1 MPTRS
6 RRSSPASRSAA
17 SRSAASG
24 SAASG
29 SARSGSAASGSAP
42 SAARLDRPALHALAH
57 PLRSRLLGQLRV
69 HGDATATELA
79 GALGT
84 NTGATSYH
92 LRRLEEVGLVV
103 DTGRGSGRRRVWTAV
118 PERPAAEDDSP
129 EEPLDEDDAAALAWL
144 ERDYVEHFAG
154 QAVGWLDTRSEWP
167 GPWADVCGLADH
179 AVLVS
184 AEQLVS
190 LQAELGEVLGR
201 YRRAGAG
208 APGAKRVVVYT
219 CPLPVDPPPRR

>member
-6 RRSSPASRSAA
+6 RRSTVPSRP
-17 SRSAASG
+17 
-24 SAASG
+24 
-29 SARSGSAASGSAP
+29 RSGAP
-42 SAARLDRPALHALAH
+42 TRLDRPALHALAH

-79 GALGT
+79 EALGT

-92 LRRLEEVGLVV
+92 LRRLEEVGLVA
-103 DTGRGSGRRRVWTAV
+103 DTGAGTGRRRVWTAV
-118 PERPAAEDDSP
+118 PERPASEGASDVPD
-129 EEPLDEDDAAALAWL
+129 EPLDEDDAAALAWL
-144 ERDYVEHFAG
+144 ERDYVDHFAG
-154 QAVGWLDTRSEWP
+154 QAAGWLESRSAWP
-167 GPWADVCGLADH
+167 APWADECGLADH

-190 LQAELGEVLGR
+190 LQAELGEVLAR

-219 CPLPVDPPPRR
+219 CPLPVDPPPAR